1 MPCIYEK
8 ACLHREGETHARK
21 KQHRKKMQSKA
32 LAGREERQGQR
43 EGEDRGRAYP
53 DLVSRSRPTSRAGSE
68 DGGRAETEISKRN
81 PRVWHY
87 THMIQK
93 QKTKPDQVSG
103 EPAAC

>member
-1 MPCIYEK
+1 MPTQRGRDTCEK
-8 ACLHREGETHARK
+8 EAS
-21 KQHRKKMQSKA
+21 QKKMQSTD
-32 LAGREERQGQR
+32 LDGREEWQGQR

-68 DGGRAETEISKRN
+68 DGGRAETKISKRN

>member
-1 MPCIYEK
+1 MPTQRGRDTCEK
-8 ACLHREGETHARK
+8 EAS
-21 KQHRKKMQSKA
+21 QKKMQSTD
-32 LAGREERQGQR
+32 LDGREEWQGQR